1 MIAILNGSTEA
12 LAVVL
17 AGAKTTLDCPYRTSW
32 MGDGGPVDAMGTTNG
47 TTVVNV
53 VTGANGVPSRQVRD
67 FTLFNKDTG
76 AVTVTISKIVGAI
89 TYNLAKVTLQV
100 GDRMRMT
107 EDGIVQVTDSNGQAK
122 SISTANLNNMSLGAS
137 TAAAGT
143 TTADAGVLP
152 AGTAQVYSTTAADGT
167 KGVRI
172 HATDNVTGR
181 LLFVGNQVSTAILK
195 IYPPSGGTI
204 NGAAADAA
212 FSSVSG
218 KGGILYCRDA
228 ATSAWLAW

>member
-1 MIAILNGSTEA
+1 MIAVLNGSTES

-17 AGAKTTLDCPYRTSW
+17 AGAKTSLDCPYRASW
-32 MGDGGPVDAMGTTNG
+32 VGDGGPKDAMGTTNG
-47 TTVVNV
+47 TTVVTV
-53 VTGANGVPSRQVRD
+53 LSGADGAPPRQIRGL
-67 FTLFNKDTG
+67 TLFNKDTG
-76 AVTVTISKIVGAI
+76 AVTVTVSKVVGAT

-100 GDRMRMT
+100 GDRLRMT
-107 EDGIVQVTDSNGQAK
+107 EDGIVQVTDSNGQSKA
-122 SISTANLNNMSLGAS
+122 ISTANLNNMSLGAS

-143 TTADAGVLP
+143 TTSDAGVLP

-172 HATDNVTGR
+172 NASDNVTGR
-181 LLFVGNQVSTAILK
+181 LLFIGNQVSNAILK
-195 IYPPSGGTI
+195 VYPPSGGTI

-218 KGGILYCRDA
+218 KGVIAYCRDA